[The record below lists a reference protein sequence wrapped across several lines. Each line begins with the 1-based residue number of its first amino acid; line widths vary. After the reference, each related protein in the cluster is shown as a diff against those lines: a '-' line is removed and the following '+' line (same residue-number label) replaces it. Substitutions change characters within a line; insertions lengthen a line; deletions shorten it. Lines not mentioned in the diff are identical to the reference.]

1 MQEYLCIVLDTL
13 EIAARR
19 AIIQDGGPLY
29 HEFHADWFV
38 KEPWNAYSSLFF
50 FIPVVFWIWKLRG
63 RYKENLIIVAL
74 LPLLFL
80 NGLGSTL
87 YHAFRTEPIFLMMD
101 WMPALF
107 MSITL
112 STYLWT
118 RIVKKWYFGLFI
130 VIAFYTMAI
139 LCVYLLIKYTGNDHM
154 APNFGYFFTGAAYIT
169 PIFIILVKTK
179 WYRLKLVV
187 LSFLFLGLALLCR
200 ASDYPNPNPLPDIL
214 PQGTHFMWHV
224 FSSFAV
230 FTMGY
235 YIYFINKI
243 NLRDKSTYPRRAL

>member
-1 MQEYLCIVLDTL
+1 MLDSL
-13 EIAARR
+13 EIVQRR
-19 AIIQDGGPLY
+19 ELIHDGGPIY
-29 HEFHADWFV
+29 HEFIADAV
-38 KEPWNAYSSLFF
+38 IKEPWNAISSLAF

-87 YHAFRTEPIFLMMD
+87 FHALRTEPIWLILD
-101 WMPALF
+101 WMPALL
-107 MSITL
+107 MSVTL

-118 RIVKKWYFGLFI
+118 RLVRKWYFGLLI
-130 VIAFYTMAI
+130 VIGFYALAI
-139 LCVYLLIKYTGNDHM
+139 LVIGLILQFTDNRNM
-154 APNFGYFFTGAAYIT
+154 APNFGYLFTGMCYVI
-169 PIFIILVKTK
+169 PIFIILFKTN
-179 WYRLKLVV
+179 WYRLRLVL

-200 ASDYPNPNPLPDIL
+200 ASDFPTPNPLPDIM
-214 PQGTHFMWHV
+214 PQGTHFMWHI

-235 YIYFINKI
+235 YVYFINKI
-243 NLRDKSTYPRRAL
+243 DIRDKSTYPRQALK